1 MGICGREK
9 WEETG
14 DAGLSAPQ
22 LLQSTAVYLAACEG
36 GKWRL
41 TQVILPS
48 SRLLPAVRCPSS
60 GHSVELNVSLGVSRD
75 VGFRNWSRKGGR
87 SQQGSSERVL

>member
-1 MGICGREK
+1 MGEKK

-14 DAGLSAPQ
+14 DVGLSAPQ
-22 LLQSTAVYLAACEG
+22 LCVWLAVCER

-41 TQVILPS
+41 TQVILAS
-48 SRLLPAVRCPSS
+48 SLLLLGAVRCPSS

-87 SQQGSSERVL
+87 IRPGSGERVL